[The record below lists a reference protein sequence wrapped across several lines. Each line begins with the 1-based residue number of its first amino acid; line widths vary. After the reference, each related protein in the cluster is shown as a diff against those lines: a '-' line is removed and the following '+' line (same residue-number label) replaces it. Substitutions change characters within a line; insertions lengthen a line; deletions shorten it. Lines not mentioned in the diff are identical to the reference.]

1 MIDVSNKQH
10 GLFKGHLLAV
20 VTLPCLSSRFGFP
33 LDLCWLVL
41 ATQLSVWPR
50 FDVHPHLARTVDAPV
65 QCVATRGRLGF
76 SHWSICLWAGEASI
90 RRRGLM
96 VDLQVPLLAVGA
108 LLQLLLFGEYIM
120 ASRCSSKSPMGA

>member
-10 GLFKGHLLAV
+10 GLFKGRLLAV
-20 VTLPCLSSRFGFP
+20 VTLFCLSSRFGFP

-65 QCVATRGRLGF
+65 QRVATRGRLGF
-76 SHWSICLWAGEASI
+76 SHWDICLWAGEASI

-96 VDLQVPLLAVGA
+96 VVAGSTAGSWSSLAAAVVWRVYHGFT
-108 LLQLLLFGEYIM
+108 L
-120 ASRCSSKSPMGA
+120 